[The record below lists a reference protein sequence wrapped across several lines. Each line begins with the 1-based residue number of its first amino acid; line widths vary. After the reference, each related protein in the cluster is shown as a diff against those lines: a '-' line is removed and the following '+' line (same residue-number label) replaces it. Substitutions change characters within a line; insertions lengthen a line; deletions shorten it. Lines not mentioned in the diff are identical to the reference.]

1 MPLVGGGG
9 GRKVTPGV
17 TAFLSVYHAE
27 VKVYHKEC
35 SLSVTLI
42 DKVHLFRGRKVKL
55 SESKTKI
62 IASVFLP
69 REETKVFAIKGY
81 KT

>member
-17 TAFLSVYHAE
+17 TAFLNVYHAE
-27 VKVYHKEC
+27 MYYHKEC

-42 DKVHLFRGRKVKL
+42 EKDVHLFRGRKVKL
-55 SESKTKI
+55 SESKI